1 MKSVRIFYLFI
12 LLGFLPFCSL
22 AQTPT
27 GEGYFLH
34 TITKG
39 QSLYS
44 IASMYN
50 VSVDEIIKLNP
61 GSEEMIREG
70 KTLKIPQTKSS
81 GSPQFHTIQPGE
93 TLYRLTVKY
102 KVSASAICKANPGL
116 SASNFR
122 AGQVIV
128 IPASTASTAIVEDEA
143 PKVEVPSTDPSKKW
157 QDMHKVKKGET
168 IFSISRMYNITEEE
182 LINANPELRKGKLK
196 KGTFLAIPYHVD
208 PQTIA
213 EKQDPSNDE
222 LFNKNKQEIKRLA
235 TIKAAIVLPF
245 GTKGQLSTNDK
256 TRMVEYYRG
265 VLMACD
271 TLKKKGVSLD
281 IYTYDSGTTLASVRT
296 ILNKSEMKKMDIIFG
311 PSLLEQIKP
320 MSDFAKENR
329 IRLVIPFTSKDKEV
343 FNNPYIYLINTPQS
357 YLYSEVYDHFMKQF
371 KQPNVVFL
379 DANDADKSKVD
390 FIKEIKSFLSEHQIR
405 YSELKSDNITSELMQ
420 SKVDSTK
427 NNVFIPT
434 SSSNVAL
441 IKLLPQLVVLTR
453 DHPSYK
459 VNLFGYPEWQTY
471 TKDHLNEFF
480 ELDTYFYSSFYTNNL
495 FPESIKFSASY
506 RRWFGKDMANTYPK
520 YGMLGF
526 DTAYFLLN
534 GLSRY
539 GSELENNL
547 NKQNIIPIQTGFK
560 YDRVNNW
567 GGFINKKVF
576 FVHFTPN
583 GELVKIDFE

>member
-1 MKSVRIFYLFI
+1 
-12 LLGFLPFCSL
+12 
-22 AQTPT
+22 
-27 GEGYFLH
+27 
-34 TITKG
+34 
-39 QSLYS
+39 
-44 IASMYN
+44 MYH
-50 VSVDEIIKLNP
+50 VSVDDIIKLNP
-61 GSEEMIREG
+61 GSEDIIREG
-70 KTLKIPQTKSS
+70 KTLKIPQTKTS
-81 GSPQFHTIQPGE
+81 GTPRFHTIQSGE

-102 KVSASAICKANPGL
+102 NVSASAICQANPGL
-116 SASNFR
+116 SASNFK

-128 IPASTASTAIVEDEA
+128 IPPSSDNTNVVEEET
-143 PKVEVPSTDPSKKW
+143 PVVEVAQTDPSKKW

-168 IFSISRMYNITEEE
+168 IYSISRQYHITEEE
-182 LINANPELRKGKLK
+182 LIKANPELRTGKLK
-196 KGTFLAIPYHVD
+196 KGSFLAIPYHVD
-208 PQTIA
+208 AQAEA
-213 EKQDPSNDE
+213 EKAGPSNDE
-222 LFNKNKQEIKRLA
+222 LFDKNKQEVKRLA
-235 TIKAAIVLPF
+235 TIKAAIILPF
-245 GTKGQLSTNDK
+245 GTKGQLSQNDK

-281 IYTYDSGTTLASVRT
+281 IYTYDSGSTTASIKT
-296 ILNKSEMKKMDIIFG
+296 ILNKSEMKKMDVIFG

-320 MSDFAKENR
+320 LSDFAKENK

-357 YLYSEVYDHFMKQF
+357 YLYSEVFDHFMKQF
-371 KQPNVVFL
+371 KQSNVVFL
-379 DANDADKSKVD
+379 DANDSDKTKTD
-390 FIKEIKSFLSEHQIR
+390 FIKEMKNFLIENQIK
-405 YSELKSDNITSELMQ
+405 YSDLRGDNISSEALQ

-427 NNVFIPT
+427 TNIFIPT

-441 IKLLPQLVVLTR
+441 IKLLPQLVILTR

-459 VNLFGYPEWQTY
+459 VNFFGYPEWQTY

-480 ELDTYFYSSFYTNNL
+480 ELDSYFYSSFYTNNL

-506 RRWFGKDMANTYPK
+506 RKWFGKDMANTYPK

-526 DTAYFLLN
+526 DTAYFLLS
-534 GLSRY
+534 GLSKY
-539 GSELENNL
+539 GSDMDNNL

-560 YDRVNNW
+560 FERVNNW

-576 FVHFTPN
+576 FVHFTKD

>member
-1 MKSVRIFYLFI
+1 MKSVRIFYLF
-12 LLGFLPFCSL
+12 LLLAFLPFCSF
-22 AQTPT
+22 AQTQT

-44 IASMYN
+44 IASMYH
-50 VSVDEIIKLNP
+50 VTVDEIIKLNP
-61 GSEEMIREG
+61 GSEEIIREG
-70 KTLKIPQTKSS
+70 KTLKIPQTKTS
-81 GSPQFHTIQPGE
+81 GTPRFHTIQSGE

-102 KVSASAICKANPGL
+102 NVPASTIMQANPGL

-128 IPASTASTAIVEDEA
+128 IPPSSGQTYQETET
-143 PKVEVPSTDPSKKW
+143 PKPEVSQIDPSKKW

-168 IFSISRMYNITEEE
+168 IFSISRQYNITEEE
-182 LINANPELRKGKLK
+182 LIAANPEIKKGKLK
-196 KGTFLAIPYHVD
+196 KGSFLAIPYHVD
-208 PQTIA
+208 PKA
-213 EKQDPSNDE
+213 AVEKKDPSNDE
-222 LFNKNKQEIKRLA
+222 LFNENKQEVKRLA

-245 GTKGQLSTNDK
+245 GTKGQLSQNDK
-256 TRMVEYYRG
+256 IRMVEYYRG

-271 TLKKKGVSLD
+271 TLKRKGVSLD
-281 IYTYDSGTTLASVRT
+281 IYTYDSGSTTASIKA

-311 PSLLEQIKP
+311 PSHLEQIKP
-320 MSDFAKENR
+320 LSDFAKEHH

-343 FNNPYIYLINTPQS
+343 FSNPYIYLINTPQS
-357 YLYSEVYDHFMKQF
+357 YLYSEVFDHFLKQF

-379 DANDADKSKVD
+379 DANDAEKSKSEFV
-390 FIKEIKSFLSEHQIR
+390 KELKNFLSLHQVR
-405 YSELKSDNITSELMQ
+405 YSELRSDNITSEVLQ

-427 NNVFIPT
+427 TNVFIPT
-434 SSSNVAL
+434 SGSNVAL
-441 IKLLPQLVVLTR
+441 IKLLPQLIVLTR
-453 DHPSYK
+453 DHPTYK
-459 VNLFGYPEWQTY
+459 VNFFGYPEWQTY

-480 ELDTYFYSSFYTNNL
+480 EMDSYFYSSFYTNNL

-539 GSELENNL
+539 GSDLENNL
-547 NKQNIIPIQTGFK
+547 NKQNIVPIQTGFK
-560 YDRVNNW
+560 FERVNNW

-576 FVHFTPN
+576 FVHFTKE